1 MKIIQKDANKMYK
14 AKTVERIESI
24 SKVYFEN
31 GINFFTTHG
40 VKGAEDQEKLDYY
53 HDTIQRY
60 RERINN

>member
-1 MKIIQKDANKMYK
+1 MYK

-40 VKGAEDQEKLDYY
+40 VRGAEDKEKLDYY
-53 HDTIQRY
+53 NGIIQRY
-60 RERINN
+60 RERIND